1 MIDSDD
7 TTEGRLIIRSK
18 RLVPRLAQV
27 SALAH
32 AAGVGMLE
40 DRQRGRVLQKFADQI
55 CRRRGVENV
64 VVRQRLAVQ
73 LFKVLVKFAVQPG
86 ALMWVLTVAQRLS

>member
-18 RLVPRLAQV
+18 RLVPRLAQA

-40 DRQRGRVLQKFADQI
+40 DRQRGRPPEI
-55 CRRRGVENV
+55 RRSTPPPCVENV
-64 VVRQRLAVQ
+64 AVRQRLRAV
-73 LFKVLVKFAVQPG
+73 VQSTRQIYRTTG